1 MHIARVRAWL
11 CWHISDSVAA
21 NDVSAEEVST
31 RESENELGPPRD
43 VHSSVCEFKW
53 EVPND
58 SSICLGCLVGMLTGS
73 RLVSRNLFPVHA
85 ISKTK
90 LTADTVSIVER
101 TRLDMARN
109 HKFEACEWKVAL
121 VARI

>member
-58 SSICLGCLVGMLTGS
+58 SSICLRRLVGMLTGS
-73 RLVSRNLFPVHA
+73 RLVSLHSIRSFELALTEIFSQSTPFL
-85 ISKTK
+85 K
-90 LTADTVSIVER
+90 L
-101 TRLDMARN
+101 N
-109 HKFEACEWKVAL
+109 
-121 VARI
+121 